1 MSPTPSRRGVPAPRP
16 GPLAVAGVER
26 DRIVV
31 AVDGSAASVRALVW
45 AFRRASELGLR
56 VEALTTWPLH
66 GAVFVREVAGHFC
79 EPRWRAREVQ
89 AEAVSRALAAVDD
102 APPYELRVVNADL
115 VDALVRASARAVMV
129 VTGSDGPVPGR
140 GLRAR
145 VTDRLRAALPVD
157 LVLVGPERAAEDAAA
172 DTRSETAS
180 TAGSRSRQ
188 PPRR

>member
-16 GPLAVAGVER
+16 GPLAVTVVER

-129 VTGSDGPVPGR
+129 VTGTDGPIPGR
-140 GLRAR
+140 GLRVR

-157 LVLVGPERAAEDAAA
+157 LVLVGPERVDEDAGA
-172 DTRSETAS
+172 DTRTETAS
-180 TAGSRSRQ
+180 TAGGRSRR

>member
-1 MSPTPSRRGVPAPRP
+1 MSPTPSRRGVPAPRSGP
-16 GPLAVAGVER
+16 GAVSSVER

-129 VTGSDGPVPGR
+129 VTGSDGPAPGR
-140 GLRAR
+140 ALRGR

-157 LVLVGPERAAEDAAA
+157 LVLIGPDRADEDAAA
-172 DTRSETAS
+172 DARTESAS
-180 TAGSRSRQ
+180 TAGGRSRR

>member
-1 MSPTPSRRGVPAPRP
+1 MSPTPSRRGVPAPRS
-16 GPLAVAGVER
+16 GPLAVTGVER

-129 VTGSDGPVPGR
+129 VAGTDGPEPGR
-140 GLRAR
+140 GLRGR

-157 LVLVGPERAAEDAAA
+157 LVLIGPERADEDAAA
-172 DTRSETAS
+172 DTSTEAAS
-180 TAGSRSRQ
+180 PAGGRGRR